1 MSNKVKLNEVV
12 FKILIENK
20 LDGFTVSDMRDSV
33 LEVSDLFESKE
44 AAGTFAYRQI
54 FALEK
59 KKLLAKSEKVDGKK
73 LTYYQTELLLNS
85 QVIMK
90 SYEFKERAKRTSVI
104 PKATASISSKEKP
117 TSELLKAVIK
127 QKTQYEA
134 ELTMI
139 LSETEEVKHVMSS
152 FPDESTHL
160 QALYLDLR
168 NQSAT
173 LCGKVNALTKII
185 QLDEGKV

>member
-1 MSNKVKLNEVV
+1 M
-12 FKILIENK
+12 IENK

-33 LEVSDLFESKE
+33 LEVSDLFETKKT
-44 AAGTFAYRQI
+44 AGTFAYRQI

-59 KKLLAKSEKVDGKK
+59 KKLLVKSEKIGGKK
-73 LTYYQTELLLNS
+73 LTYYQTELLLTS
-85 QVIMK
+85 QVTMK

-104 PKATASISSKEKP
+104 SKTVPFMENKEKP
-117 TSELLKAVIK
+117 VSELLKVIMK
-127 QKTQYEA
+127 KKTQYEA
-134 ELTMI
+134 ELTMV

-168 NQSAT
+168 TQSAT

>member
-85 QVIMK
+85 QVTMK

-104 PKATASISSKEKP
+104 PKASISSKEKP
-117 TSELLKAVIK
+117 ISELLKAVTK

-134 ELTMI
+134 ELTMV

>member
-1 MSNKVKLNEVV
+1 VSNKVKLNEVV

-20 LDGFTVSDMRDSV
+20 LDGFTVSDMRNSV

-54 FALEK
+54 TGLENK
-59 KKLLAKSEKVDGKK
+59 QLVLKSSKMKGKQI
-73 LTYYQTELLLNS
+73 TYSQTKLLLNS
-85 QVIMK
+85 EITVK
-90 SYEFKERAKRTSVI
+90 PYEFKKRAKRTSVI
-104 PKATASISSKEKP
+104 SKATALIPSKKKSI
-117 TSELLKAVIK
+117 SELLKTVIK

-134 ELTMI
+134 ELTMV